1 MNKAHGPCR
10 PTAASLKFII
20 DSILN
25 LNTKAKNESYSDRT
39 QGDKGTW
46 VMRKD
51 AFKSHCEEDKEV
63 QRRHDS
69 VTGRHERGKG
79 DYKLVITQSILFMLV
94 FSVSDHPGLSGGP
107 ATTDRPIVCAVVLCF
122 IACSHLT

>member
-10 PTAASLKFII
+10 PTAASLKFTI

-25 LNTKAKNESYSDRT
+25 LNTKANNESYSDRT

-46 VMRKD
+46 MTHKD
-51 AFKSHCEEDKEV
+51 AFQSEEEKEV

-79 DYKLVITQSILFMLV
+79 DYKPAITQSI
-94 FSVSDHPGLSGGP
+94 
-107 ATTDRPIVCAVVLCF
+107 
-122 IACSHLT
+122 